1 MSPWAPARACR
12 APLCPNRVPST
23 VKGGYCPVHSKQKGA
38 AAAAYN
44 REKRVPHDPRNTA
57 RWQRWRAQILRERPV
72 CERCNDALSTTVHHQ
87 GGGGTDPAL
96 CFDLS
101 RLVAL
106 CSSCHAKA
114 EAEERKSV

>member
-1 MSPWAPARACR
+1 MSPWAALKACLQ
-12 APLCPNRVPST
+12 PGCPNRVQR
-23 VKGGYCPVHSKQKGA
+23 GYCPVHAKQTKRA

-44 REKRVPHDPRNTA
+44 QKRVPHDPRSTA

-72 CERCNDALSTTVHHQ
+72 CERCHDALSTSVHHQ
-87 GGGGTDPAL
+87 GGGGTDPVL

-106 CSSCHAKA
+106 CDRCHHQV